1 MSCFREAIPDHSVD
15 LGNSHNLK
23 VERFSLV
30 GVFGTSSLGDS
41 ISSNPK
47 RTVLRQEESG
57 YIEVCNKGQVV

>member
-15 LGNSHNLK
+15 LENSHNLK

-30 GVFGTSSLGDS
+30 GIFGTSSLGDI
-41 ISSNPK
+41 ISSNPE

-57 YIEVCNKGQVV
+57 YIQVCNKGQVV